1 MYSYVGL
8 IHPKHIE
15 TFTGSPSK
23 IIHKWYMMVYFWLL
37 DIYLQKH
44 PKQISVIHVNICHT
58 LTLHG
63 GNDTTIPST
72 LNHIHWL
79 NPNQNVDPNT
89 FFSPLRITKAS
100 RKSVASED
108 LRKVGVHH
116 LEGGHNILSFVE
128 SRGVEAL
135 SRPMATF
142 FQRGLVGDHLEINY
156 ICSFLSWLVS
166 YIQTRFVCQN
176 KMEYERCW
184 LVVCS
189 QWP

>member
-23 IIHKWYMMVYFWLL
+23 IIHKWYMMVYLWLL

-63 GNDTTIPST
+63 GNNTTIPST

-89 FFSPLRITKAS
+89 FFFTIKDNKSLKKVSGIWGSAKGGGAPLGRWSQHPLLRRKPWGRGSLQADGDIFPTGAS
-100 RKSVASED
+100 RGSSQNQLYMFILV
-108 LRKVGVHH
+108 LVGV
-116 LEGGHNILSFVE
+116 LYSN
-128 SRGVEAL
+128 
-135 SRPMATF
+135 
-142 FQRGLVGDHLEINY
+142 
-156 ICSFLSWLVS
+156 
-166 YIQTRFVCQN
+166 
-176 KMEYERCW
+176 
-184 LVVCS
+184 
-189 QWP
+189 